1 MTQQQ
6 YIDSLHKSGK
16 RFVIISAVL
25 MLAVPLV
32 FSIVY
37 NAWPTTDLML
47 SGFMSVG
54 IIYIPIGIIETY
66 NYAPMMGIGATY
78 IANITGNMANMK
90 LPAALTAIKLAK
102 VEPGS
107 DEAEIIATIAVAT
120 SSIVTTIII
129 VIGMVLLLPY
139 LSVISGF
146 LGPVTAYL
154 VPAIFGALGVVFIV
168 RNPLLT
174 IAPLVV
180 MLLLFAFVIKDP
192 TIQPAL
198 VPVASLISIGAARVL
213 FKKGWVKK

>member
-16 RFVIISAVL
+16 RFVIISALL

-37 NAWPTTDLML
+37 NAWPTGDLML

-54 IIYIPIGIIETY
+54 VIYIPIGIIETY

-139 LSVISGF
+139 LTVISDF

-168 RNPLLT
+168 RNWQLT

-180 MLLLFAFVIKDP
+180 MLLLFTFVIKDP
-192 TIQPAL
+192 SIQPAL
-198 VPVASLISIGAARVL
+198 VPVASLISIGAARIL
-213 FKKGWVKK
+213 FKKGWVK

>member
-1 MTQQQ
+1 MTQQH

-16 RFVIISAVL
+16 RFVIISALL

-37 NAWPTTDLML
+37 NAWPTADLML

-129 VIGMVLLLPY
+129 IIGMVLLLPY